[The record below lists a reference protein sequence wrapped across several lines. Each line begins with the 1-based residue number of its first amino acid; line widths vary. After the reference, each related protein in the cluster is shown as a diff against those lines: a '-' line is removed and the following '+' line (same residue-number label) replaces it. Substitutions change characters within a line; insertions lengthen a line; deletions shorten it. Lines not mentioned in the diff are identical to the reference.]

1 MARRRHDSEEIQ
13 ADSILDVVAN
23 IVGILIILIVCAAV
37 RAGNAP
43 LELQALL
50 TPPPDASSEATA
62 DGPPAAPPEPEP
74 EPNSSASTPEL
85 PLAAQPMPL
94 EAPPTLTAPIEP
106 PQLLAPPK
114 DIEPSAE
121 TIARFEQLQQQLDQL
136 QAERTA
142 ALRALSSAG
151 TAEEEMRQNI
161 AALETQL
168 KNAEAA
174 GSARRSVTADSQ
186 STINDIAAK
195 LAAARRQLDALEKA
209 KPPAKE
215 LRHRVTPVSRTITG
229 HEVHFRLSE
238 GRIAYVP
245 MDEMKERLKLQIG
258 KQREWLAK
266 FRKHQGEIGP
276 VHGFRMR
283 YVVEREDSGV
293 EDLRQGGMMR
303 IVVSSFEC
311 VPDASLKGETAKE
324 ALKKNSSFQQLLRS
338 ASPEATLTFW
348 VYPDSFGLYRDLT
361 QFAHREG
368 FTVAARPLPMGVQI
382 AGSPKGSRSAGQ

>member
-1 MARRRHDSEEIQ
+1 MARRRHDNEEIQ

-37 RAGNAP
+37 RAGSAP

-50 TPPPDASSEATA
+50 TPPPEASSEPSEEGLST
-62 DGPPAAPPEPEP
+62 PAPEPEP
-74 EPNSSASTPEL
+74 ASTEPAPEG
-85 PLAAQPMPL
+85 PLASLPSPKPM
-94 EAPPTLTAPIEP
+94 EAPPVLTAPVEP
-106 PQLLAPPK
+106 PRLLAPPK

-121 TIARFEQLQQQLDQL
+121 TIAQFEQVQQELERLQN
-136 QAERTA
+136 ERAA
-142 ALRALSSAG
+142 ALRALSSVG
-151 TAEEEMRQNI
+151 SGEEDMRQKI
-161 AALETQL
+161 AALEGEL
-168 KNAEAA
+168 KDAEAA
-174 GSARRSVTADSQ
+174 NQTRQSVTADSQ
-186 STINDIAAK
+186 STVNDIAAK
-195 LAAARRQLDALEKA
+195 LAAARRQLDALEKV

-215 LRHRVTPVSRTITG
+215 LRHRVTPVSRMVTG
-229 HEVHFRLSE
+229 NEVHFRLSE

-245 MDEMKERLKLQIG
+245 MEEMKERLKIQIG
-258 KQREWLAK
+258 KQREWLSK

-368 FTVAARPLPMGVQI
+368 FTVAARPLPMGVPI
-382 AGSPKGSRSAGQ
+382 AGSPKGSRSSGQ

>member
-1 MARRRHDSEEIQ
+1 MARRRHDNEEIQ

-50 TPPPDASSEATA
+50 TPPPESSSEPSGDEGPALAPESEPASSE
-62 DGPPAAPPEPEP
+62 PAPEV
-74 EPNSSASTPEL
+74 
-85 PLAAQPMPL
+85 PLASGPASKSM
-94 EAPPTLTAPIEP
+94 EAPPVLAAPSEP
-106 PQLLAPPK
+106 PQLLAPPR
-114 DIEPSAE
+114 DVEPSAE
-121 TIARFEQLQQQLDQL
+121 TIAQFEQVQQELERLQNE
-136 QAERTA
+136 QAA
-142 ALRALSSAG
+142 SLRALSTAGSA
-151 TAEEEMRQNI
+151 EDEFRRKI
-161 AALETQL
+161 ASLEGEL

-174 GSARRSVTADSQ
+174 NSARRNVTADSQ
-186 STINDIAAK
+186 STINEIAAQ

-215 LRHRVTPVSRTITG
+215 LRHRVTPVSRMVTG

-245 MDEMKERLKLQIG
+245 MEEMKERLKIQIG
-258 KQREWLAK
+258 KQRDWLAK

-293 EDLRQGGMMR
+293 DDLRQGGMMR

-311 VPDASLKGETAKE
+311 VPDPSLKGETAAQ
-324 ALKKNSSFQQLLRS
+324 ALRKNSSFQQLLRS

-368 FTVAARPLPMGVQI
+368 FTVAARPLPMGVPI
-382 AGSPKGSRSAGQ
+382 AGSPKGSRSSGQ

>member
-37 RAGNAP
+37 RAGSAP

-50 TPPPDASSEATA
+50 APPPDASSEATA
-62 DGPPAAPPEPEP
+62 DGPTAAAPEPQAEASEP
-74 EPNSSASTPEL
+74 TAEL

-94 EAPPTLTAPIEP
+94 EAPPTLIPPTEP
-106 PQLLAPPK
+106 PRLLVPPK

-136 QAERTA
+136 QNERVA

-151 TAEEEMRQNI
+151 TAEEEMRQNV
-161 AALETQL
+161 AALESQL
-168 KNAEAA
+168 KNAEAT
-174 GSARRSVTADSQ
+174 STARRSVTADSQ
-186 STINDIAAK
+186 STINEIAAK

-238 GRIAYVP
+238 GRISYVP

-293 EDLRQGGMMR
+293 DDLRQGGMMR

-311 VPDASLKGETAKE
+311 VPDAGLKGETAKE